1 MQITVNHWNSRNGE
15 LLLGQIS
22 LQDVQWIPNAFN
34 HPAVLWLGLI
44 PILLIAWIWNRRS
57 RGVVIPVDHSVHGS
71 GSITQTLIHLAES
84 LTPLLLAVVIWM
96 LAGPLLLGKPT
107 EKRSVTNIQFCVD
120 ISGSMTAPF
129 GEGTRYDASMK
140 AINQFLDFREG
151 DAFGLTFFGSSVLHW
166 CPLTTDSSAIR
177 CSPPFMRPEVVPPWF
192 GGTEIGKALLACR
205 RILMEQL
212 DGDRMIILVS
222 DGASSDLSGDA
233 AAEIAH
239 RVAAEGITVY
249 AIHIADYE
257 VPPEIVTIT
266 SITGGEV
273 FNPGDEDSLVGVF
286 QRIDSMAKA
295 RVEQSIAEQLDH
307 FQPYAAIG
315 LALLG
320 MLVLCSFGLRYTP
333 W

>member
-1 MQITVNHWNSRNGE
+1 MENLKSNPLAQSSQNWFSD
-15 LLLGQIS
+15 IS
-22 LQDVQWIPNAFN
+22 WLPNTFN
-34 HPAVLWLGLI
+34 YPWALWLLVI
-44 PILLIAWIWNRRS
+44 PVLLIFWLWNRRS
-57 RGVVIPVDHSVHGS
+57 RGVVIPIDHSVHGS
-71 GSITQTLIHLAES
+71 GTITQTLINLAET

-120 ISGSMTAPF
+120 ISGSMITQF

-151 DAFGLTFFGSSVLHW
+151 DAFGLTFFGNNVLHW

-205 RILMEQL
+205 KQLMNQA

-233 AAEIAH
+233 ATTIAQ
-239 RVAAEGITVY
+239 RISAEGIAVY
-249 AIHIADYE
+249 AIHIAEGDA
-257 VPPEIVTIT
+257 PPEIVTVT

-273 FNPGDEDSLVGVF
+273 FNPGDEDSLAAVF
-286 QRIDSMAKA
+286 QRIDSMEKA

-307 FQPYAAIG
+307 FKPYAAIG
-315 LALLG
+315 LVLLG
-320 MLVLCSFGLRYTP
+320 MMVLCSYGLRYTP